1 MLLRY
6 LGNKQELIIPLLTE
20 AAKHCERGAHVVDIF
35 SGSLAV
41 SFGFKR
47 AGYQVTANDIN
58 LFSHVIGQAYLVPTA
73 MPDAGLATLVPRKRI
88 GELRRAA
95 DADVATLTH
104 VAGYEALQDSET
116 RARFTDFVALQR
128 YLMGL
133 ELDELPRQ
141 GRKTHFFDSYC
152 EEGANSSFT
161 SSRGS
166 TGRRRFFSAG
176 NALRLDIVLNR
187 LREWHRADAIA
198 PDVEALVLATLLR
211 GAEKVANTQGTY
223 HDFPR
228 TAWDSRASGELSLD
242 PPPLDL
248 IVAGRDGHRVGREQD
263 SLEFINEVPEHQLLY
278 IDPPYNFRQYS
289 AYYFLPN
296 VMCRYTEMADPD
308 AYFSQITY
316 VRGQNPEDDFSS
328 TFCKAKRFI
337 DELRTLIA
345 RARCDT
351 VMISYFTGKNHWN
364 DFDSDPNDRG
374 LEELRA
380 LLEEDLFESGSL
392 QVRRVPRTNYASY
405 GGYQARQVEE
415 LILVAQKRKNVA
427 HGPTGGARRRLRS
440 VA

>member
-6 LGNKQELIIPLLTE
+6 LGNKQDLIIPLLTE

-35 SGSLAV
+35 SGSLAA

-58 LFSHVIGQAYLVPTA
+58 LFSHIMGQAYLVSTA
-73 MPDAGLATLVPRKRI
+73 VPHVELGDLIPQKCI
-88 GELRRAA
+88 AELRREAGA
-95 DADVATLTH
+95 TVASLSP
-104 VAGYEALQDSET
+104 VGGYEALQDP
-116 RARFTDFVALQR
+116 RAHAAFVDFVALQR
-128 YLMGL
+128 YLTNL

-141 GRKTHFFDSYC
+141 ARKTHFFDSYC
-152 EEGANSSFT
+152 EAGSNSAFT

-166 TGRRRFFSAG
+166 SGRRRFFSAN
-176 NALRLDIVLNR
+176 NALRLDIILNR
-187 LREWHRADAIA
+187 LREWRREDAITSG
-198 PDVEALVLATLLR
+198 VQALVLATLLR

-228 TAWDSRASGELSLD
+228 TAWDSRASGVLTLD
-242 PPPLDL
+242 PPPLEI

-263 SLEFINEVPEHQLLY
+263 SLEFISEVPEHQLLY

-296 VMCRYTEMADPD
+296 VMCRYPEMADPD
-308 AYFSQITY
+308 EYFSQIKY
-316 VRGQNPEDDFSS
+316 VRGQNPQDDFSS

-337 DELRTLIA
+337 SDLRTLIA
-345 RARCDT
+345 RAKCDT

-364 DFDSDPNDRG
+364 EFDSDPNDRG
-374 LEELRA
+374 LEQLRA
-380 LLEEDLFESGSL
+380 LLEEDLFEPGSL
-392 QVRRVPRTNYASY
+392 KVRRVPRTNYASY

-415 LILVAQKRKNVA
+415 LILVAKKKENA
-427 HGPTGGARRRLRS
+427 SHEPTGGARRRLRS

>member
-6 LGNKQELIIPLLTE
+6 LGNKQDLIIPLLTE

-35 SGSLAV
+35 SGSLAA

-73 MPDAGLATLVPRKRI
+73 MPNVDLSNLVPRKRTA
-88 GELRRAA
+88 ELRREARA
-95 DADVATLTH
+95 VVASLSA
-104 VAGYEALQDSET
+104 VGGYEALQDPET
-116 RARFTDFVALQR
+116 RSAFVDFVALQH
-128 YLMGL
+128 YLTAL
-133 ELDELPRQ
+133 ALDELPREGQ
-141 GRKTHFFDSYC
+141 KTHFFDSYC
-152 EEGANSSFT
+152 EAGANSAFT

-166 TGRRRFFSAG
+166 SGRRRFFSAD
-176 NALRLDIVLNR
+176 NALRVDIVLNKV
-187 LREWHRADAIA
+187 REWRRDDALA
-198 PDVEALVLATLLR
+198 VEAQALVLATLLR
-211 GAEKVANTQGTY
+211 GTEKVANTQGTY

-228 TAWDSRASGELSLD
+228 TAWDSRASGVLTLD
-242 PPPLDL
+242 PPPLEI

-263 SLEFINEVPEHQLLY
+263 SLDFISEVPQHQLLY

-296 VMCRYTEMADPD
+296 VMCRYPEMPDPD
-308 AYFSQITY
+308 EYFSQITF
-316 VRGQNPEDDFSS
+316 VRGQNPQDDFSS

-337 DELRTLIA
+337 DDLRTLIA
-345 RARCDT
+345 RAKCDT

-364 DFDSDPNDRG
+364 EFDSDPNDRG
-374 LEELRA
+374 LEQLRA
-380 LLEEDLFESGSL
+380 LLEEDLFEPGSL
-392 QVRRVPRTNYASY
+392 KVRRVPRTNYASY

-427 HGPTGGARRRLRS
+427 HGPTGGARRRLQS